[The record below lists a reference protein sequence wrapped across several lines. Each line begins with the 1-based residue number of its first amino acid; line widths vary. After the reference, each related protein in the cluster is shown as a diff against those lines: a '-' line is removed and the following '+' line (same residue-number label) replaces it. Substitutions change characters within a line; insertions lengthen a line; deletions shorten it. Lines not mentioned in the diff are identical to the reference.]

1 MPFQSDRRELSQP
14 GHLAVLFWVHNL
26 MRRQAM
32 SLQNSSDD
40 KIQVIRT
47 KPGQPLG
54 CSIIDKDGREVPI
67 TEDMIQDACRE
78 LDKRLVKQPA
88 EQE

>member
-1 MPFQSDRRELSQP
+1 
-14 GHLAVLFWVHNL
+14 
-26 MRRQAM
+26 M
-32 SLQNSSDD
+32 SLQHTSED

-47 KPGQPLG
+47 KPDQSLG

-78 LDKRLVKQPA
+78 LDKRLVKPA